1 MTHALRKE
9 DVRRNP
15 LAVWISEVMQFT
27 RDRKALV
34 LGVLVA
40 TLVAV
45 VGFSAYTWYQIRQE
59 REAQSALTK
68 AQTALL
74 GATSGGSKNPDE
86 AKKLYAE
93 IIDKYPRTIAA
104 EESLVRL
111 GNLQFD
117 GGKYDEAIT
126 AFGRYL
132 TTFSRGRF
140 IVIAGIG
147 KAYAEEAK
155 GDLPA
160 AEKTLSS
167 ILERA
172 KDDPLIGEAYT
183 SLAQTYEAMK
193 KRDDALR
200 IYGQIAERFTQTH
213 WAQNALQRMSIL
225 KAQ

>member
-1 MTHALRKE
+1 MTHALRKD

-15 LAVWISEVMQFT
+15 LAVWIAEAVQFT
-27 RDRKALV
+27 RDRKALM
-34 LGVLVA
+34 LGILVA
-40 TLVAV
+40 ILVGVA
-45 VGFSAYTWYQIRQE
+45 GFSVYTWNQVREE
-59 REAQSALTK
+59 REAQRVLAK

-74 GATSGGSKNPDE
+74 GATPGGPKNPDE
-86 AKKLYAE
+86 AKKLYVE
-93 IIDKYPRTIAA
+93 TIDKYPRTIAA
-104 EESLVRL
+104 EESLIRL

-117 GGKYDEAIT
+117 GGKYDEAIA
-126 AFGRYL
+126 AFQRYL

-140 IVIAGIG
+140 VVIAGIG

-160 AEKTLSS
+160 AEKTLSNV
-167 ILERA
+167 LEIA

-200 IYGQIAERFTQTH
+200 IYGQISERFTQTH